1 MGVGEGTKNL
11 GKKEWGGVFEGG
23 GVDTPM
29 HTMAMFLI
37 DDRTMIT
44 VRKKLFFSY
53 PTRKKIMI
61 LDSVGLDLS
70 TEKAGNRRRNH
81 AYVESILNRIITK
94 QGLKENDID

>member
-29 HTMAMFLI
+29 HTMAVFLI

-70 TEKAGNRRRNH
+70 TEKAGNR
-81 AYVESILNRIITK
+81 
-94 QGLKENDID
+94 

>member
-1 MGVGEGTKNL
+1 
-11 GKKEWGGVFEGG
+11 
-23 GVDTPM
+23 
-29 HTMAMFLI
+29 MFLI
-37 DDRTMIT
+37 VDRTMAA
-44 VRKKLFFSY
+44 VRKKLFFSSS
-53 PTRKKIMI
+53 TRKKIMI